1 MKLEYRLN
9 TICKNKL
16 KMDLRPMCKI
26 EYVKLLDE
34 NMGRTLFD
42 INHNSIV
49 FGSTSKSKGNKSKNK
64 QMCFPHGTTGKE
76 IAFQYR
82 RHKRR
87 GFNPWVRKIE
97 GHSNPLQY
105 SCLENSMDRG
115 AWWAT
120 FQRFRHD

>member
-1 MKLEYRLN
+1 
-9 TICKNKL
+9 
-16 KMDLRPMCKI
+16 MDLRPMCKI
-26 EYVKLLDE
+26 EYAKLLDE

-49 FGSTSKSKGNKSKNK
+49 FGSTSKSKGNRSKNK

-87 GFNPWVRKIE
+87 GFSPWVGKI
-97 GHSNPLQY
+97 PW
-105 SCLENSMDRG
+105 RT
-115 AWWAT
+115 AWQST
-120 FQRFRHD
+120 PVFLPGGFHGQRSLAG